1 MTVKEAQNRIG
12 IRIQDLYS
20 AMIPVEEMLV
30 RVGCS
35 LDEEGSKA
43 ILTTKEDVYKQ
54 IVRYLRTEGYPESSP
69 DFKEANINDLV
80 LLIILP
86 MIDDFMC
93 RTGRQKVRLC
103 REKQIVS
110 RDFETGGN
118 EEYVVIDQISLAEE
132 RYIFVVEAKRS
143 SLGAAMGQ
151 CLVSMKDMGDN
162 NGGGVVY
169 SFVTTGESWR
179 MLSYDG
185 KSFQVTDKI
194 DVMFGTIGK
203 NKEKWMRDYSVLV
216 DCMYTALN
224 NGSTV

>member
-1 MTVKEAQNRIG
+1 MTVNEVQNRIG
-12 IRIQDLYS
+12 IRIQDIYS

-30 RVGCS
+30 QMGYS
-35 LDEEGSKA
+35 LDEEVSEA

-69 DFKEANINDLV
+69 DFKEFNVSDLV

-86 MIDDFMC
+86 ILDDFMC
-93 RTGRQKVRLC
+93 STGRQRLRLC

-110 RDFETGGN
+110 GDLETGGN

-132 RYIFVVEAKRS
+132 RYILIVEKRS

-151 CLVSMKDMGDN
+151 CLVALKDIRDK

-169 SFVTTGESWR
+169 GFITTGESWR

-194 DVMFGTIGK
+194 DVLFGTMGK
-203 NKEKWMRDYSVLV
+203 SKEKWMRDYSVVV
-216 DCMYTALN
+216 DCMYAALN
-224 NGSTV
+224 TGGIVD